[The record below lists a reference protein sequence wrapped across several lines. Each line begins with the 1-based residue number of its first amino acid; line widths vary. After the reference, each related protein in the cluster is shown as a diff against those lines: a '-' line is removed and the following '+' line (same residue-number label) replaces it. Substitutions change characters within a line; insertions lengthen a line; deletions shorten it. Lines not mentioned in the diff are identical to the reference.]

1 MGITR
6 DNLQKRNIADKVRK
20 LLSEYD
26 QGNNKERTMK
36 IRFHGHNTGHE
47 VKITEEFFWNE
58 KAKKEFVEA
67 AEASLHRQIDIG
79 TRHIYVG
86 TKLDYVKF

>member
-6 DNLQKRNIADKVRK
+6 DNLQRRNIADKVRD
-20 LLSEYD
+20 LLSQYD
-26 QGNNKERTMK
+26 HGKNKEKIMK
-36 IRFHGHNTGHE
+36 VNFLGHNTGHE
-47 VKITEEFFWNE
+47 VKISEAFFWNE
-58 KAKKEFVEA
+58 KAKNEFIKA

-86 TKLDYVKF
+86 TKLDYVK

>member
-20 LLSEYD
+20 LLSQYD
-26 QGNNKERTMK
+26 QGSNKNKTMK
-36 IRFHGHNTGHE
+36 VNFLGHNTGHE
-47 VKITEEFFWNE
+47 VKITEEFFRNE
-58 KAKKEFVEA
+58 DAKKEFVEA

-86 TKLDYVKF
+86 TKLDYVK